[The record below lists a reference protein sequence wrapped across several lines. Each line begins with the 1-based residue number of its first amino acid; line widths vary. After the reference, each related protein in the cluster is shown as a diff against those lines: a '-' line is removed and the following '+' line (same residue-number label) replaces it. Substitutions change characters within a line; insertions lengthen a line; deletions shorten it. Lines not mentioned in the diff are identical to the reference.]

1 MPQQPKNRRDERQ
14 AEAADRIVRE
24 IYMSA
29 MYGVTPE
36 AMAED
41 AEPFFDGERETEEKA
56 EPNFRR
62 HERVRRHEA
71 AAGRKMAA
79 KKAKKEKRPL
89 TLQQKKERRVT
100 AVCWVLLVAG
110 LYMIAV
116 FSDIG
121 FIKKWRDIYIETAM
135 GTMTHQWLATAF
147 IPGFVIDEVMGTR
160 TDIEFNQDA
169 IDTDWTISH
178 LKGAD
183 KKTAWKKLKKQFFD
197 IYSEI
202 DEGSF
207 DAYIDGPEGDS
218 AIDGEGY
225 LLIDRAGINDGP
237 TGIKTIHGDDVSAI
251 DTRNGV
257 VIIRIKGDDY
267 VGRLAIVKD
276 PSLVELALAKNFP
289 SVGSQISEIAE
300 GSGAVL
306 AVNASGFVDPEGH
319 GNGGQPYGLVIKD
332 GKALTERAWDN
343 SKTIGFDYDNV
354 LQIGKYKEGVSL
366 RDAVEFKP
374 VLVLNGEKVI
384 SGSAGWGISPRTA
397 IGQTKDGQVLIAVI
411 DGRQVGYSIG
421 CTMGDLAD
429 IMLRYG
435 AYQSCNLD
443 GGSSSIMYY
452 NGREISRPSAANKE
466 KGRRIPNAFIVKAR

>member
-1 MPQQPKNRRDERQ
+1 MPQLPKNRRDERQ
-14 AEAADRIVRE
+14 SEAADRIVRE

-29 MYGVTPE
+29 MYGVLPE
-36 AMAED
+36 ED
-41 AEPFFDGERETEEKA
+41 EIPEPSEE
-56 EPNFRR
+56 PRGGVRR
-62 HERVRRHEA
+62 HERTRRHEG
-71 AAGRKMAA
+71 GRA
-79 KKAKKEKRPL
+79 KASKKPLTPEAKKERWI
-89 TLQQKKERRVT
+89 TC
-100 AVCWVLLVAG
+100 VCWVLLVAG

-116 FSDIG
+116 FSDIP

-135 GTMTHQWLATAF
+135 GTMTHQWLAEAF

-169 IDTDWTISH
+169 IDTDWTINH

-183 KKTAWKKLKKQFFD
+183 KKTAWKKLKKQFFE

-202 DEGSF
+202 DEASF
-207 DAYIDGPEGDS
+207 EAYLDSPEGEN
-218 AIDGEGY
+218 AIDEEGY
-225 LLIDRAGINDGP
+225 LFIDKAGLNDGD
-237 TGIKTIHGDDVSAI
+237 TGIVTIHGDKVAAI
-251 DTRNGV
+251 DTKSGI
-257 VIIRIKGDDY
+257 VIIRIEGSDY
-267 VGRLAIVKD
+267 VGRMAIVKD
-276 PSLVELALAKNFP
+276 PALVELALAKNFP
-289 SVGSQISEIAE
+289 NVGSQIAEIAE
-300 GSGAVL
+300 NNDAVL
-306 AVNASGFVDPEGH
+306 AVNASGFIDPEGH

-374 VLVLNGEKVI
+374 VLVLDGEKAI

-397 IGQTKDGQVLIAVI
+397 IGQTKNGQVLIVVI

-429 IMLRYG
+429 IMLKYG

-466 KGRRIPNAFIVKAR
+466 KGRRIPNAFIVKER